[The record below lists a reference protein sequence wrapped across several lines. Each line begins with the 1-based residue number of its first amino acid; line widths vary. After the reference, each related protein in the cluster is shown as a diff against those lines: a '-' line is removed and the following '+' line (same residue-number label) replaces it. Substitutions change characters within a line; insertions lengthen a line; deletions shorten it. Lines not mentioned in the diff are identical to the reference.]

1 MPAIATGDGSC
12 AILSISG
19 SGKDCK
25 FPMITYT
32 DQCSSKVF
40 VGNYGVVRKGD
51 RIAPHSKSGCVP
63 DTSVLT
69 SFSSKVFVEGEPV
82 GRIGDSYGDNKII
95 SGSSKVFVGG

>member
-12 AILSISG
+12 SVFSPDG
-19 SGKDCK
+19 REKDCK
-25 FPMITYT
+25 FPMITST
-32 DQCSSKVF
+32 DICSTKVF

-63 DTSVLT
+63 DTSVLS

-82 GRIGDSYGDNKII
+82 GRIGDNYGDNKII